1 MRKTKTILIAL
12 CASVI
17 TACSG
22 TTTEQ
27 ADVVSESNDA
37 ATQTISVED
46 NKEDVSVS
54 EDVPE
59 EETSLYEKFLNNE
72 ASIHINIENDYGYY
86 FSFSESEQ
94 RDFTIEELTNF
105 LIEEFTKMQE
115 GARISVDKIQYAYI
129 DCGNDCNNELALYI
143 HTPTSGEDWME
154 YFIIKEIDDKL
165 ESIYSNVAW
174 SRSHIA
180 INEYGLIAGDGSGGA
195 GYQSFTK
202 EYIDADGKWHYL
214 YENSAEGRMDVYGV
228 LSEADINPDYCLYF
242 SFDLNNTPDDPSDD
256 YDTYSFTKA
265 SDPFE
270 EVDYFTTNYFSPII
284 YDDSIYEDDYPLKSY
299 YDSNG
304 VTIYTMTE
312 IENMIEDRL
321 AQEGVTETIRNGKE
335 AAWTNLDYS
344 FEPYIA
350 NYNDNNFLGIKEF
363 FPRFFSLH
371 YLQMPE
377 YGSTT
382 LRLKADGSIEG
393 QYSMFQHSQT
403 SESIAEKN
411 SYTAKFT
418 VTDKISDT
426 VYSLKLSDIQLEY
439 EPGSGEVTTPRT
451 GSTIVTTYVEP
462 IGLDD
467 GGVNYILYTPGTA
480 VAEIDGRVFDALNDY
495 MRNKYNSKVTIDNY
509 ILFETDGNN
518 YVWTDM

>member
-1 MRKTKTILIAL
+1 MRKTTTILTAL

-46 NKEDVSVS
+46 NKEDVTVP
-54 EDVPE
+54 EDVP

-72 ASIHINIENDYGYY
+72 ASMHINIENDHGYY
-86 FSFSESEQ
+86 FSFSESEE

-105 LIEEFTKMQE
+105 LIEELLAMQVD
-115 GARISVDKIQYAYI
+115 ARILEHTIEYAYI
-129 DCGNDCNNELALYI
+129 DCGNDGNNELALYI
-143 HTPTSGEDWME
+143 HTPTSGEDWKE
-154 YFIIKEIDDKL
+154 YFIIKEIDGKL

-180 INEYGLIAGDGSGGA
+180 INEYGFIAGYGSGGA
-195 GYQSFTK
+195 SLQGFNK

-214 YENSAEGRMDVYGV
+214 YENTAEGRPDVCGV

-265 SDPFE
+265 ADPFE
-270 EVDYFTTNYFSPII
+270 EVDLFKANYYCPII
-284 YDDSIYEDDYPLKSY
+284 YDDSIYEDAYPLKSY
-299 YDSNG
+299 FDSYG

-312 IENMIEDRL
+312 IENMIEEKE

-335 AAWTNLDYS
+335 AVWTNLDYS

-350 NYNDNNFLGIKEF
+350 NYNDDNFLGIKEY

-371 YLQMPE
+371 YLRMPE
-377 YGSTT
+377 NGSTT
-382 LRLKADGSIEG
+382 LRLKADGAIEG
-393 QYSMFQHSQT
+393 QYSMFQYSQT
-403 SESIAEKN
+403 SDSISEKN
-411 SYTAKFT
+411 SYTAKFS
-418 VTDKISDT
+418 VIDKISDT

-480 VAEIDGRVFDALNDY
+480 VSEIEDRVFDAFNDY
-495 MRNKYNSKVTIDNY
+495 MKDKYNSMETIDNY